1 MEFYNQVHIV
11 DYTPRYA
18 SAFKDL
24 NEEWISQYFKMEEMD
39 YKALDDPEGYILSR
53 GGCILVALHEGEP
66 IGVCALIKMN
76 DAVYDYELAKMA
88 VSPKAQGKKVGWLLG
103 QAAIKKAKE
112 LGADK
117 LYLESNTVLKPAI
130 NLYNKLGFQKILGYP
145 SPYERCDI
153 QMDLDLR

>member
-1 MEFYNQVHIV
+1 MEFYNQVNIV
-11 DYTPRYA
+11 DYKPSYA
-18 SAFKDL
+18 SAFRDL

-39 YKALDDPEGYILSR
+39 YKALDDPEGYILSK
-53 GGCILVALHEGEP
+53 GGCILVALYEEEP

-88 VSPKAQGKKVGWLLG
+88 VSPKAQGKRVGWLLG
-103 QAAIKKAKE
+103 KAVIRKAKE

-130 NLYNKLGFQKILGYP
+130 NLYNKLGFRKILGYP